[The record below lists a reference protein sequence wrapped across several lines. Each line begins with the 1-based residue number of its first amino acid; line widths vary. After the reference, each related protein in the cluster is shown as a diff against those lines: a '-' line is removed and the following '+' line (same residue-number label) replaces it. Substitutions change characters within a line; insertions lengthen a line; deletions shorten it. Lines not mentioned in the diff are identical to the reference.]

1 MLDEKMRPDAMVL
14 RTVSCAPCAWDRT
27 ISSGTPMTAHT
38 SRWNLDMRNSRS
50 SHGVSMGCCATS
62 WSRGSVKTSGW
73 CVDPAAPW
81 SNCFLICADT
91 KRSKMERSQP

>member
-38 SRWNLDMRNSRS
+38 SRWNLDIKKSRS